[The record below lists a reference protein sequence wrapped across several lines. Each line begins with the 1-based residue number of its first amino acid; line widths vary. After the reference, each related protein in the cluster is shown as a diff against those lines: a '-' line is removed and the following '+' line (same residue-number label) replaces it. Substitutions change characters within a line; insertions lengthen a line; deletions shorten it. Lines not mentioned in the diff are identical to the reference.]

1 MTILLMITY
10 LFVGDINNFFLYH
23 LIYAGYKFI
32 HKFFYDGVKNH
43 NKSHMLIVENI
54 LFKKHLELIRIF

>member
-1 MTILLMITY
+1 MIPFISANFFMTILLMIIY
-10 LFVGDINNFFLYH
+10 IFVGDINNFFLYH

-43 NKSHMLIVENI
+43 
-54 LFKKHLELIRIF
+54 KKVIC